1 MTSSASRSARAR
13 ATCPKKSLETRPHAP
28 EALDTDARL
37 ADEHGGQAPEGA
49 PELEFEAIAELV
61 DRYHGVADTQKR
73 AEEHIG
79 RALEAIAPFPEGP
92 AKEALFAAAKFSV
105 LRDR

>member
-1 MTSSASRSARAR
+1 M
-13 ATCPKKSLETRPHAP
+13 
-28 EALDTDARL
+28 
-37 ADEHGGQAPEGA
+37 
-49 PELEFEAIAELV
+49 V
-61 DRYHGVADTQKR
+61 DRYRGVADTQKR

-79 RALEAIAPFPEGP
+79 RALEAIAPFPDGP

>member
-1 MTSSASRSARAR
+1 MSRAEVVAVEKRAQLARILSSAE
-13 ATCPKKSLETRPHAP
+13 ATLTVDVGTVTAASE
-28 EALDTDARL
+28 L
-37 ADEHGGQAPEGA
+37 AFDS
-49 PELEFEAIAELV
+49 IAEMV

-79 RALEAIAPFPEGP
+79 RALEAIAPFPDGP
-92 AKEALFAAAKFSV
+92 AREALFAAAKFSV